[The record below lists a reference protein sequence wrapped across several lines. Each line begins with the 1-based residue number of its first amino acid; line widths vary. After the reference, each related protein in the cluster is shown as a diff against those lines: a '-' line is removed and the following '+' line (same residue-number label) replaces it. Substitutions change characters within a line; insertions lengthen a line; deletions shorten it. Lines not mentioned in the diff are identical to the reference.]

1 MDPMSSNA
9 VNGFSRTGR
18 LCPQNVGEVL
28 TLLFSRR
35 ARRAVHG
42 LVMLRR
48 AYEHVLVMATL
59 EGVRP
64 VRRPY
69 YEDYV
74 DALNILGARAAL
86 IARSL

>member
-1 MDPMSSNA
+1 MKSNA
-9 VNGFSRTGR
+9 ANGLTLTGWLR
-18 LCPQNVGEVL
+18 PQNIGEVL

-35 ARRAVHG
+35 GRRAVHG

-48 AYEHVLVMATL
+48 AYEHVLLMAAL
-59 EGVRP
+59 EGLRP
-64 VRRPY
+64 EQGPY

-74 DALNILGARAAL
+74 DALTILGARAAV

>member
-1 MDPMSSNA
+1 MLN
-9 VNGFSRTGR
+9 
-18 LCPQNVGEVL
+18 
-28 TLLFSRR
+28 LLFDRR

>member
-1 MDPMSSNA
+1 MMTNA
-9 VNGFSRTGR
+9 AKGFTSMGR
-18 LCPQNVGEVL
+18 LCPQNISEVL

-35 ARRAVHG
+35 GRRAVHG

-48 AYEHVLVMATL
+48 AYEHVLVMAAL
-59 EGVRP
+59 EAARP
-64 VRRPY
+64 ERGPY

-74 DALNILGARAAL
+74 DALTILGARAAV

>member
-1 MDPMSSNA
+1 MKSNA
-9 VNGFSRTGR
+9 VSGFTRTGR
-18 LCPQNVGEVL
+18 LCPANIGEVL

-35 ARRAVHG
+35 ARRAVQG

>member
-1 MDPMSSNA
+1 MKINA
-9 VNGFSRTGR
+9 VNGFTLRGG
-18 LCPQNVGEVL
+18 LCPQTIREVS

-48 AYEHVLVMATL
+48 AYEHVLVMAAL
-59 EGVRP
+59 EGVRGA
-64 VRRPY
+64 RSEY

-74 DALNILGARAAL
+74 DALDILGARSAM

>member
-1 MDPMSSNA
+1 MKNSVLNELTVTA
-9 VNGFSRTGR
+9 CVF
-18 LCPQNVGEVL
+18 PQSMREVS

-42 LVMLRR
+42 LLMLRR

-69 YEDYV
+69 YEGYV
-74 DALNILGARAAL
+74 DALTILGARAAL

>member
-1 MDPMSSNA
+1 MKSDT
-9 VNGFSRTGR
+9 VNGFARTGW
-18 LCPQNVGEVL
+18 LCPGDIQEVL
-28 TLLFSRR
+28 CLLFSRR
-35 ARRAVHG
+35 ARRAVQG

-48 AYEHVLVMATL
+48 AYEHVLVTATL

-64 VRRPY
+64 VRRSY

-74 DALNILGARAAL
+74 DALNILGARAVM

>member
-1 MDPMSSNA
+1 MKSNA
-9 VNGFSRTGR
+9 IHGFILTGG
-18 LCPQNVGEVL
+18 LCPQTLREVS

-48 AYEHVLVMATL
+48 AHEHVVVMAAL
-59 EGVRP
+59 EGVRGAQSS
-64 VRRPY
+64 Y

-74 DALNILGARAAL
+74 DALDVLSARAAL
-86 IARSL
+86 IARTF

>member
-1 MDPMSSNA
+1 MKSNGMTA
-9 VNGFSRTGR
+9 TGGFCPRT
-18 LCPQNVGEVL
+18 LHEVV
-28 TLLFSRR
+28 TLLFNRR
-35 ARRAVHG
+35 ARHAVHG

-48 AYEHVLVMATL
+48 AYEHVLVLATL
-59 EGVRP
+59 EGVRA

>member
-1 MDPMSSNA
+1 MKSNA
-9 VNGFSRTGR
+9 SNQFISTGW
-18 LCPQNVGEVL
+18 LCPQTPSEVW

-35 ARRAVHG
+35 GRQAAHG
-42 LVMLRR
+42 IAMLRR
-48 AYEHVLVMATL
+48 AYEYVLVMAAL

-64 VRRPY
+64 VRGPY

-74 DALNILGARAAL
+74 DALAILGARAAV

>member
-1 MDPMSSNA
+1 M
-9 VNGFSRTGR
+9 
-18 LCPQNVGEVL
+18 
-28 TLLFSRR
+28 
-35 ARRAVHG
+35 
-42 LVMLRR
+42 VMLQR

-69 YEDYV
+69 YEAYV

>member
-1 MDPMSSNA
+1 MRSNT
-9 VNGFSRTGR
+9 VNGFNLAGW
-18 LCPQNVGEVL
+18 LCPHDIREVL
-28 TLLFSRR
+28 SFLFSRR
-35 ARRAVHG
+35 ARRAVQG

-64 VRRPY
+64 MRRPY

>member
-1 MDPMSSNA
+1 MKNSVLNELTVTACVFPESM
-9 VNGFSRTGR
+9 R
-18 LCPQNVGEVL
+18 EVS

-42 LVMLRR
+42 LLMLRR

-69 YEDYV
+69 YEGYV
-74 DALNILGARAAL
+74 DALTILGARAAL

>member
-1 MDPMSSNA
+1 MKSST
-9 VNGFSRTGR
+9 VNGFWLG
-18 LCPQNVGEVL
+18 PQDISEVL
-28 TLLFSRR
+28 CLLFSRR

-42 LVMLRR
+42 LEMLRR
-48 AYEHVLVMATL
+48 AYEHLLVTATL

-74 DALNILGARAAL
+74 DALDILGARAAM

>member
-1 MDPMSSNA
+1 MKSNP
-9 VNGFSRTGR
+9 VNGFALTGW
-18 LCPQNVGEVL
+18 LWPQDIHEVL
-28 TLLFSRR
+28 CLLFSRR

-48 AYEHVLVMATL
+48 AYEYLLVMATL

-74 DALNILGARAAL
+74 DALNILGARAL
-86 IARSL
+86 MIARNL